1 VVITPA
7 HGSDLVP
14 LLALGYRLTQREQ
27 QVLRFLARGMTTG
40 EITDRLGISSHTVR
54 DHIKALFGKV
64 GVRSRAE
71 LVARIF
77 AEHYFDRLEANID
90 ETTYPAGLDNRRLHE

>member
-7 HGSDLVP
+7 DGPGLVP

-27 QVLRFLARGMTTG
+27 EVLQWLARGLTTA
-40 EITDRLGISSHTVR
+40 ELTQRLGISAHTVR
-54 DHIKALFGKV
+54 DHVKSLFGKV

-77 AEHYFDRLEANID
+77 TDHYLDRLEANVD
-90 ETTYPAGLDNRRLHE
+90 RGG